1 MAFSFNGGKDST
13 VLLHILRAA
22 VALAA
27 RAPPNVDGEAVDAG
41 ASAARQQ
48 SSAEASSS
56 DAESR
61 SGELCQALSSTYCW
75 VCRRENA

>member
-27 RAPPNVDGEAVDAG
+27 RAPLDDGGAAPEAPATF
-41 ASAARQQ
+41 ARQL
-48 SSAEASSS
+48 SNAEASSS
-56 DAESR
+56 SAESR
-61 SGELCQALSSTYCW
+61 SGE
-75 VCRRENA
+75 